1 MHIYTHIYNTLQ
13 SALRIYICTYTPIC
27 YHAEHACNE
36 CNMMKRRKYIM
47 LLKAVRN
54 CWSGFQS
61 GYGKQKWESSDFV
74 QSCSKG
80 NAIYSPILG
89 IILQDANAPVEASR

>member
-1 MHIYTHIYNTLQ
+1 MLY
-13 SALRIYICTYTPIC
+13 AYICTYTPIC
-27 YHAEHACNE
+27 YHAEHGCNE
-36 CNMMKRRKYIM
+36 CNTMKRRKYIM
-47 LLKAVRN
+47 LLKAVRD

-61 GYGKQKWESSDFV
+61 RYGKQKRESSDFV

-80 NAIYSPILG
+80 NATYSPILG